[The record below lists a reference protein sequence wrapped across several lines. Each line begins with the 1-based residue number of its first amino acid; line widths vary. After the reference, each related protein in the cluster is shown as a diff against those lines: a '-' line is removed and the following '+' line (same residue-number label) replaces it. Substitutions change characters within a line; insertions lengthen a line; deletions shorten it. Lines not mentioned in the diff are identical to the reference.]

1 MKKAHALLSSTST
14 DRRKIVTSYHDAL
27 TMEGNTQ
34 KGKILFSANCGRC
47 HTPQEKGGRVGPDLS
62 GINNKTKEELLTDI
76 LDPNYA
82 IEPRFVN
89 YVLTTKAGYKAVLWR
104 HLERNAGARRT
115 ARRLGRPKPY
125 GAPQKT
131 SPASTHPA
139 CH

>member
-1 MKKAHALLSSTST
+1 MTHENRVPLLLKAIENGEVRPTDLDPSVRSHLYENPDPEVVKNAHALLSSTTT

-89 YVLTTKAGYKAVLWR
+89 YVLTTKAG
-104 HLERNAGARRT
+104 
-115 ARRLGRPKPY
+115 
-125 GAPQKT
+125 
-131 SPASTHPA
+131 
-139 CH
+139 